1 MQTPVVLCAAMT
13 LMTVLPALAQPATID
28 ESSPHASMVATVPPV
43 SPPAL
48 PVASWLAVAGAP
60 VTVAPG
66 LSVRLLRVIRP
77 DAPESVGNG
86 RFTEYVFELRN
97 LGAERELRLSQ
108 PALTVAG
115 TVRRPPASPMA
126 ILRPEEAV
134 ARVQRQ
140 ADGLSLLNLLGSFL
154 PGAGALVA
162 AQAGAVGAV
171 VAQSAWQRD
180 LVANPQVWLAEL
192 QRRSFG
198 NQVNGEVLILPGETT
213 QGSLW
218 IRQDTAERATRLQAF
233 VRAGEGGEAQLASLE
248 LRDNAND
255 GAAPPAAPV
264 PTTE

>member
-1 MQTPVVLCAAMT
+1 MNSRVFLSLCLGLA
-13 LMTVLPALAQPATID
+13 VLPALAAPDDAPYATAPA
-28 ESSPHASMVATVPPV
+28 EAVSSV
-43 SPPAL
+43 
-48 PVASWLAVAGAP
+48 
-60 VTVAPG
+60 VAPPSQARPVLPLLTPQGAAVRLPAG

-86 RFTEYVFELRN
+86 RFAEYVFELRN

-115 TVRRPPASPMA
+115 TVRRPPTSPMA

-134 ARVQRQ
+134 AKVQRQ

-171 VAQSAWQRD
+171 VAQSAWQRE

-255 GAAPPAAPV
+255 GAALPAAPV
-264 PTTE
+264 PTME